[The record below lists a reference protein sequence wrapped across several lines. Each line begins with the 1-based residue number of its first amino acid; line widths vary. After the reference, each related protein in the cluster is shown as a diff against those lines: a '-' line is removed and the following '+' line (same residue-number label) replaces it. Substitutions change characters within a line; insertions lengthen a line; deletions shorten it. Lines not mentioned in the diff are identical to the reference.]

1 MSNWGKPVLTKQGL
15 KLQAKVDAGSRMQLT
30 KCMLG
35 SGTLSSGQSL
45 ENLTGL
51 ITPVQTLS
59 IASISYSENNGACV
73 ITAVTDNS
81 NVSTGYYLREFG
93 IFARDPNDG
102 EILYAVAQDA
112 NPDYIPPSGTS
123 AVVSQEI
130 GVALSFS
137 NAANVTAQV
146 NTSAIATVTYVNN
159 YVTSAVADLKDM
171 TGATAARPGVHG
183 LVPAPAAGATRNRF
197 LQADGTWAMV
207 PDLTGATTYAAGAGG
222 LVPAPA
228 AGATRNRFLQADGTW
243 AMVPDL
249 TGATTYAAGAGGL
262 VPAPAAGNN
271 TRYLRSDGTWASIT
285 AMSGATATVNGAA
298 GLVPAPA
305 AGSSIRYLCADG
317 TWKEVDLD
325 SAKTKLVTYN

>member
-183 LVPAPAAGATRNRF
+183 LVPAPAAGATKNRF
-197 LQADGTWAMV
+197 LQADGTWAV
-207 PDLTGATTYAAGAGG
+207 
-222 LVPAPA
+222 
-228 AGATRNRFLQADGTW
+228 
-243 AMVPDL
+243 VPDL

>member
-130 GVALSFS
+130 GVALSFP

-159 YVTSAVADLKDM
+159 YVTSAVVDLKDM

-183 LVPAPAAGATRNRF
+183 LVPAPAAGATKNRF
-197 LQADGTWAMV
+197 LQADGTWAV
-207 PDLTGATTYAAGAGG
+207 
-222 LVPAPA
+222 
-228 AGATRNRFLQADGTW
+228 
-243 AMVPDL
+243 VPDL

-325 SAKTKLVTYN
+325 SAKTKLVKYY

>member
-51 ITPVQTLS
+51 IAPVQTLS

-93 IFARDPNDG
+93 IFACDPNNG

-183 LVPAPAAGATRNRF
+183 LVPAPAAGATKNRF
-197 LQADGTWAMV
+197 LQADGTWAV
-207 PDLTGATTYAAGAGG
+207 
-222 LVPAPA
+222 
-228 AGATRNRFLQADGTW
+228 
-243 AMVPDL
+243 VPDL

-298 GLVPAPA
+298 GLVPAPV

-317 TWKEVDLD
+317 TWKEVDID

>member
-51 ITPVQTLS
+51 IAPVQTLPIS
-59 IASISYSENNGACV
+59 SISYSENNGACV

-93 IFARDPNDG
+93 IFARDPDDG
-102 EILYAVAQDA
+102 EILYAVSQDA

-183 LVPAPAAGATRNRF
+183 LVPAPAAGATKNRF
-197 LQADGTWAMV
+197 LQADGTWAV
-207 PDLTGATTYAAGAGG
+207 
-222 LVPAPA
+222 
-228 AGATRNRFLQADGTW
+228 
-243 AMVPDL
+243 VPDL

-325 SAKTKLVTYN
+325 SAKTKLVKYY

>member
-183 LVPAPAAGATRNRF
+183 LVPAPAAGATKNHF
-197 LQADGTWAMV
+197 LQADGTWAV
-207 PDLTGATTYAAGAGG
+207 
-222 LVPAPA
+222 
-228 AGATRNRFLQADGTW
+228 
-243 AMVPDL
+243 VPDL

>member
-51 ITPVQTLS
+51 IAPVQSLP

-137 NAANVTAQV
+137 NAANVTAYV
-146 NTSAIATVTYVNN
+146 NTSAIATITYVDS
-159 YVTSAVADLKDM
+159 YVASAVADLKDM
-171 TGATAARPGVHG
+171 TGASPAQGGIHG
-183 LVPAPAAGATRNRF
+183 LVPAPGRGVTKNRF
-197 LQADGTWAMV
+197 LQADGTWAFVNEM
-207 PDLTGATTYAAGAGG
+207 TGASTGAAGAS
-222 LVPAPA
+222 
-228 AGATRNRFLQADGTW
+228 
-243 AMVPDL
+243 
-249 TGATTYAAGAGGL
+249 GL
-262 VPAPAAGNN
+262 VPAPAAGNS
-271 TRYLRSDGTWASIT
+271 TRYLRSDGSWAAIV
-285 AMSGATATVNGAA
+285 AMSGASTTVNGAA
-298 GLVPAPA
+298 GLVPAPV

-325 SAKTKLVTYN
+325 SAKTKLVKYY

>member
-183 LVPAPAAGATRNRF
+183 LVPAPAAGATKNRF
-197 LQADGTWAMV
+197 LQADGTWAM
-207 PDLTGATTYAAGAGG
+207 
-222 LVPAPA
+222 
-228 AGATRNRFLQADGTW
+228 
-243 AMVPDL
+243 MPDL

-285 AMSGATATVNGAA
+285 DMSGATATVNGAA
-298 GLVPAPA
+298 GLVPAPT
-305 AGSSIRYLCADG
+305 AGSSIRYLCADS

>member
-183 LVPAPAAGATRNRF
+183 LVPAPAAGATKNRF
-197 LQADGTWAMV
+197 LQADGTWAV
-207 PDLTGATTYAAGAGG
+207 
-222 LVPAPA
+222 
-228 AGATRNRFLQADGTW
+228 
-243 AMVPDL
+243 VPDL

-325 SAKTKLVTYN
+325 SAKTKLVVYS

>member
-45 ENLTGL
+45 ENLTGM
-51 ITPVQTLS
+51 IAPVQTLS

-93 IFARDPNDG
+93 IFARDPNNG

-183 LVPAPAAGATRNRF
+183 LVPAPAAGATKNRF

-207 PDLTGATTYAAGAGG
+207 PDLTGATTY
-222 LVPAPA
+222 
-228 AGATRNRFLQADGTW
+228 T
-243 AMVPDL
+243 
-249 TGATTYAAGAGGL
+249 AGAGGL

-325 SAKTKLVTYN
+325 SAKTKLVKYY

>member
-73 ITAVTDNS
+73 VTAVTDNS

-183 LVPAPAAGATRNRF
+183 LVPAPAAGVTKNRF
-197 LQADGTWAMV
+197 LQADGTWAV
-207 PDLTGATTYAAGAGG
+207 
-222 LVPAPA
+222 
-228 AGATRNRFLQADGTW
+228 
-243 AMVPDL
+243 VPDL

-298 GLVPAPA
+298 GLVPAPT
-305 AGSSIRYLCADG
+305 AGRSIRYLCADG

-325 SAKTKLVTYN
+325 SAKTKIVKYS

>member
-171 TGATAARPGVHG
+171 TGATVSRDGVHG
-183 LVPAPAAGATRNRF
+183 LVPAPGRGETKNRF
-197 LQADGTWAMV
+197 LQADGTWAVV
-207 PDLTGATTYAAGAGG
+207 PDLTGATSAKAGTGGLVPAPTAGSNTRYLRSDGTWAVITTVKGATTTVNGAGG

-228 AGATRNRFLQADGTW
+228 AGSN
-243 AMVPDL
+243 
-249 TGATTYAAGAGGL
+249 
-262 VPAPAAGNN
+262 
-271 TRYLRSDGTWASIT
+271 
-285 AMSGATATVNGAA
+285 
-298 GLVPAPA
+298 
-305 AGSSIRYLCADG
+305 IRYLCADG

-325 SAKTKLVTYN
+325 SAKTKLVMYN

>member
-171 TGATAARPGVHG
+171 TGATAVRPGVHG
-183 LVPAPAAGATRNRF
+183 LVPAPAAGATKNRF
-197 LQADGTWAMV
+197 LQADGTWAV
-207 PDLTGATTYAAGAGG
+207 
-222 LVPAPA
+222 
-228 AGATRNRFLQADGTW
+228 
-243 AMVPDL
+243 VPDL